1 MIGAA
6 LWAVGIMLTAVEAVL
21 FVSAPAQPWQ
31 ALLFSAAAVTFI
43 SAGVLAWIRRP
54 SNRMGPLLYLSGI
67 IVVLAGLQNTSSPGL
82 VAVGLI
88 LGVVPI
94 ATVLHGLLAFPSG
107 RLGRGLPLVL
117 VTLGYL
123 ITVLVEAPA
132 YLFAQPTPID
142 PLQIAHDPTVAHVCR
157 AVGRWSE
164 LGVLLCGAAVLVVRL
179 RAATPQQRRLL
190 GPLYG
195 YGVLTLLTL
204 ELAADVLPG
213 LIGAGPLTVFAVQ
226 IIALAGVPVI
236 FATTMLRGGFAR
248 SGTLD
253 ELGMWLAASGAE
265 RSRLRETLAETLG
278 DPQLELLFRLDDS
291 DGYVRGD
298 GAPAQ
303 APTEASG
310 RAAVAIEH
318 AGEPIGLIVYDA
330 ALIADAEWVR
340 AAGRVIAIAFERE
353 RLTAALIASRESLQ
367 ESRERIVAVQDRER
381 RRIAR
386 DLHDRLQGRLVAV
399 TIEAGR
405 IANRPETG
413 TAREGVLRIR
423 DDLERSLDELRDI
436 VQDITP
442 ALLVER
448 GLFSAT
454 RELLDSL
461 PLHARLSETGDD
473 QHLADQV
480 ASTGYA
486 FVSETL
492 TNVMKHAE
500 ANHVEVGLRCDATHL
515 RIEISDDGVG
525 GATIRAETGLGGIA
539 DRLGA
544 LNGRLELESPPGAGT
559 TVRVELP
566 CAS

>member
-1 MIGAA
+1 MGAA
-6 LWAVGIMLTAVEAVL
+6 LWAVGMMFTALEAVL

-31 ALLFSAAAVTFI
+31 ALLFSAAAVTFL

-67 IVVLAGLQNTSSPGL
+67 IVVTAGLQNTTFPAL
-82 VAVGLI
+82 VAAGLI

-94 ATVLHGLLAFPSG
+94 ATVTHGLLAFPSG

-117 VTLGYL
+117 TTLGYL
-123 ITVLVEAPA
+123 ITVLAEAPA
-132 YLFAQPTPID
+132 YLFGRPTPID
-142 PLQIAHDPTVAHVCR
+142 PLQIAHDPGVVSLWAAVA
-157 AVGRWSE
+157 RWSQ
-164 LGVLLCGAAVLVVRL
+164 LGVLLCSAALLILRL
-179 RAATPQQRRLL
+179 RAATPHQRRLL

-204 ELAADVLPG
+204 ELAANVLPA
-213 LIGAGPLTVFAVQ
+213 LAGAGALTVFAIQ
-226 IIALAGVPVI
+226 IIALAGVPVM
-236 FATTMLRGGFAR
+236 FVSTLLRGGFAR

-253 ELGMWLAASGAE
+253 ELGTWLAASGAE
-265 RSRLRETLAETLG
+265 RSRLRETLAEMLG
-278 DPQLELLFRLDDS
+278 DPHLELLFRLEGS

-298 GAPAQ
+298 GTSAQ
-303 APTEASG
+303 APAATSG

-318 AGEPIGLIVYDA
+318 GGEPIGLIVYDA
-330 ALIADAEWVR
+330 GLIADPEWVR
-340 AAGRVIAIAFERE
+340 AAGRVVAIAFERE
-353 RLTAALIASRESLQ
+353 RLTAELIASRESLQ
-367 ESRERIVAVQDRER
+367 ESRERIVTVQDRER

-386 DLHDRLQGRLVAV
+386 ELHDRLQGRLVAAA
-399 TIEAGR
+399 IEAGR
-405 IANRPETG
+405 IASRPETG
-413 TAREGVLRIR
+413 TAHDEVLRVR
-423 DDLERSLDELRDI
+423 DDLERALDELRDI

-442 ALLVER
+442 ALLVEQ

-454 RELLDSL
+454 RDLLDTL
-461 PLHARLSETGDD
+461 PLRAMLSETGDD

-500 ANHVEVGLRCDATHL
+500 AHHVEVGLRCDATHL

-525 GATIRAETGLGGIA
+525 GAILRAESGLGGIA
-539 DRLGA
+539 DRLDA
-544 LNGRLELESPPGAGT
+544 LNGRLELVSPPGAGT